1 MTDIF
6 TDIVVETNDEGVT
19 FDTLVGDDKPY
30 KTPDDLAKAKRHADL
45 HIKRLEAEAAEIRQ
59 ELNKQL
65 TMEELLTQIRTIQTP
80 TPQSNLQVPPTN
92 TETQTPDINE
102 LVRKALE
109 SQTSEA
115 RKKANEAQVTSK
127 LAERFGNEAQ
137 SYLNKKAS
145 ELGVTVAYL
154 RSQAQENPAVFY
166 RLVDLDRPTQQLPTA
181 VAPRSGQNIQ
191 PSQGERDSKFWA
203 KVKATDPKKYFSPEG
218 YKERYRDMERALKAG
233 KQWE

>member
-1 MTDIF
+1 MSDIF
-6 TDIVVETNDEGVT
+6 TNINVETNEIDAS

-30 KTPDDLAKAKRHADL
+30 KTGDDLAKAKRHADL

-65 TMEELLTQIRTIQTP
+65 TMEELLTQIKTIQTP
-80 TPQSNLQVPPTN
+80 TPPSNPQVPPTN
-92 TETQTPDINE
+92 TAQTPDINE

-127 LAERFGNEAQ
+127 LAERFGSEAP

-145 ELGVTVAYL
+145 ELGVTVEYL

-166 RLVDLDRPTQQLPTA
+166 RLVDLDRQTQPLPTA
-181 VAPRSGQNIQ
+181 VAPRSGQTIQ
-191 PSQGERDSKFWA
+191 PSQGERDGKFWA